1 MKTKTILASLV
12 VLAALAVYPLWQG
25 KFYAVGD
32 MRDVT
37 IPLELFFAQQQKAGH
52 LPTWNPD
59 IAFGFPT
66 LASAQIG
73 FYYPP
78 LLLGRF
84 LPIYLYLPILFF
96 AHVVSAGLGMWYFLR
111 HLKLSKQASLFGAA
125 GFMLSSF
132 IWQHSTHL
140 NIFFA
145 FSYLPW
151 QLLATATLLKK
162 PRLRPA
168 ESEDEVGLRP
178 MHIIRAAF
186 LFGIPLLIGQFQ
198 IQTIS
203 ALTCIAYAFLHR
215 PKKMAAVASSILMIT
230 AGAALLASAQ
240 LLPTAELT
248 AQSSRGV
255 GGQFN
260 IAVANQHSFPIY
272 HLPTLIFPRFF
283 GTDDAYWGKR
293 LEIEHGIFFGTLPL
307 VAAAAYLLKFRHGYH
322 RPLRF
327 FVWLLPISFLLSL
340 GSHSPFRWLGI
351 EPSLWIFSAPAR
363 WLGVATFCACI
374 LAAAGFQHA
383 LPRLSFKIWGRLL
396 LALGVI
402 VIAGNIALQNSA
414 FLKTVSFSAL
424 HYLHHQK
431 GQAYYEDKFG
441 VIKDS
446 ARQTSISFSSPYTY
460 LPLLTIAAV
469 LAARRSQYYAAVMMV
484 ATLAELLV
492 VATTT
497 TRPAIPWTDTL
508 RPPATLALLPKNVR
522 EREARLYSIRQGG
535 DIGGYFTD
543 PRTRASKQVR
553 QQQRDLLVP
562 LISAQFGIAGIEW
575 PASLDMKRV
584 HAALAQLR
592 GEEGYEIKDANL
604 LGQFGIGAILA
615 PPGISLGNAGT
626 KIAQTDAV
634 AVYEIPAAPRV
645 SLVDSDKKETALSYT
660 SATPAEITTHVS
672 ADTNGTV
679 VIRDLNYPGWRATVD
694 NQPVA
699 ISDYS
704 PFFRSVPVAAG
715 SHVITMTYQPKSVA
729 VGLRTSIV
737 TFVAFCIMLILTKRH
752 DPVIQ
757 HR

>member
-1 MKTKTILASLV
+1 MKTRTILASLV

-78 LLLGRF
+78 LLLGRL
-84 LPIYLYLPILFF
+84 LPIYLYLPILWF
-96 AHVVSAGLGMWYFLR
+96 AHLVSAGLGMWYFLR

-125 GFMLSSF
+125 GFMLSGF

-151 QLLATATLLKK
+151 QLLATATLLQK
-162 PRLRPA
+162 PRLRSP
-168 ESEDEVGLRP
+168 
-178 MHIIRAAF
+178 HIIGAAF

-215 PKKMAAVASSILMIT
+215 PKKMAAVASSILVIT

-283 GTDDAYWGKR
+283 GTDEQYWGKR
-293 LEIEHGIFFGTLPL
+293 LEIEHGVFFGTLPL
-307 VAAAAYLLKFRHGYH
+307 VAAAAYLLKFRRGYH
-322 RPLRF
+322 ASLRF
-327 FVWLLPISFLLSL
+327 FVWLLPISFLLAL
-340 GSHSPFRWLGI
+340 GSHSPFRLLGI

-363 WLGVATFCACI
+363 WLGVATFCACV
-374 LAAAGFQHA
+374 LAAAGFQYA

-396 LALGVI
+396 LVLGVI
-402 VIAGNIALQNSA
+402 VITGNIALQNSA

-424 HYLHHQK
+424 PYLHHQK
-431 GQAYYEDKFG
+431 DQAYYEDKFG
-441 VIKDS
+441 VIESS
-446 ARQTSISFSSPYTY
+446 ARQTSISFSSPFTY
-460 LPLLTIAAV
+460 LPLLTIATV
-469 LAARRSQYYAAVMMV
+469 LAARRSQYYAAVMIV
-484 ATLAELLV
+484 AALAELLV

-543 PRTRASKQVR
+543 PRTRANKQVR

-615 PPGISLGNAGT
+615 PPNISLGNAGT

-645 SLVDSDKKETALSYT
+645 ALLTSDNRETPLSY
-660 SATPAEITTHVS
+660 SLATPAEITVDVAANT
-672 ADTNGTV
+672 AGTV
-679 VIRDLNYPGWRATVD
+679 IIRDLNYPGWRATVD

-699 ISDYS
+699 ISDYP
-704 PFFRSVPVAAG
+704 PFFRAVPVPPG
-715 SHVITMTYQPKSVA
+715 SHVITMIYRPKTVT

-737 TFVAFCIMLILTKRH
+737 TFVAFCIMLLLSYRH
-752 DPVIQ
+752 NPSL
-757 HR
+757 